1 MANWFSRLLG
11 RKQGPSVVTIRDAAA
26 ADGLPVQTP
35 MSVGGLR
42 RAEAT
47 ACRAC
52 GGALEEVLVTTG
64 GPEGDPDL
72 WRERPIAVDG
82 FRCTKC
88 AGLSMPRF
96 LEPEEMQQ
104 LQEEAVAHAQAGRLD
119 AAELSFRRI
128 CNSWPRY
135 APARLN
141 LAALY
146 LLRLDAE
153 EEGEA
158 RPIFMTRHLD
168 TAEAHLRDALRG
180 EMIPLGMVADK
191 LVRVLLRREA
201 VGQALELLDQL
212 GAGDRPPEERQAL
225 HDLRSYV
232 SARGD
237 LYERGAAAVKDRL
250 VLGGAPWQPP
260 DEPGRRRLQNGVDCL
275 LRHQRA
281 SPDSWAA
288 LWLAGKA
295 LQALG
300 DNEGAARE
308 LARAFAIKPDHAD
321 VGREYVSVLL
331 DLGRAAEAVPIADA
345 ACAARPSD
353 AGLVANLALA
363 LLLAGKPDEAAGAVE
378 RALVMDPNDK
388 ITAEVARLIN
398 EVRQG
403 RRPAPR
409 SLQDLQRR

>member
-1 MANWFSRLLG
+1 MANWLNRLLG
-11 RKQGPSVVTIRDAAA
+11 RKQDLRLITIRDAGAA
-26 ADGLPVQTP
+26 QGIHVQTP
-35 MSVGGLR
+35 MSVAGLR

-47 ACRAC
+47 ACQAC
-52 GGALEEVLVTTG
+52 GGALEDVLVTTG
-64 GPEGDPDL
+64 GPEGDAEL
-72 WRERPIAVDG
+72 WHERPIAVDG
-82 FRCTKC
+82 FRCTRC
-88 AGLSMPRF
+88 AALLMPRF

-104 LQEEAVAHAQAGRLD
+104 LQEEALAHAQAGRLD
-119 AAELSFRRI
+119 EAELSFRRI

-146 LLRLDAE
+146 VLRLDAE

-158 RPIFMTRHLD
+158 RPTFMTRHLD

-180 EMIPLGMVADK
+180 EMIPLAMVADK

-201 VGQALELLDQL
+201 LGQATELLDQL
-212 GAGDRPPEERQAL
+212 SAGERPEEERKAL
-225 HDLRSYV
+225 AELRRYV
-232 SARGD
+232 STRAD
-237 LYERGAAAVKDRL
+237 LYERGAAAVKNRL
-250 VLGGAPWQPP
+250 VLSGVPWQAP
-260 DEPGRRRLQNGVDCL
+260 DEHGRRRLQNGVDCL

-281 SPDSWAA
+281 SPDSWPA

-300 DNEGAARE
+300 DNEGAVRE

-331 DLGRAAEAVPIADA
+331 DLGRAAEAEPIARA

-353 AGLVANLALA
+353 AGLVANLALT
-363 LLLAGKPDEAAGAVE
+363 LLLAGKPDEAAAAVE
-378 RALVMDPNDK
+378 RALTMDPNDK
-388 ITAEVARLIN
+388 ITAEVARIIN
-398 EVRQG
+398 DVRTG

-409 SLQDLQRR
+409 SLQELQGR